1 MSLTSLPET
10 IEWFASV
17 ELGEVEQAITAHQRG
32 RVRFMATS
40 WFARLY
46 QPNAQT
52 EVLPGTT
59 VRVIG
64 RHGLTLLVMPIDD
77 ENIQP
82 RVLVGDRAEAYQ
94 SEGLRFFQWMGSVFG
109 NLLN

>member
-10 IEWFASV
+10 IEWFTYI
-17 ELGEVEQAITAHQRG
+17 ELGEVEQAITPHQRG
-32 RVRFMATS
+32 RVRCMATS
-40 WFARLY
+40 WFARFY
-46 QPNAQT
+46 QPNGQA

-59 VRVIG
+59 VKVIG
-64 RHGLTLLVMPIDD
+64 RQGLTLLVMPVDD
-77 ENIQP
+77 KDIQAE
-82 RVLVGDRAEAYQ
+82 VFVGDRAEAYQ

>member
-10 IEWFASV
+10 IEWLASV
-17 ELGEVEQAITAHQRG
+17 ELGEVEQAITPHHRG

-40 WFARLY
+40 WFARVY
-46 QPNAQT
+46 QPNGQT

-64 RHGLTLLVMPIDD
+64 RRGLTLLVMPV
-77 ENIQP
+77 ENADVQP
-82 RVLVGDRAEAYQ
+82 QMLVGDRVKVNH
-94 SEGLRFFQWMGSVFG
+94 SGLLRLVQQMGSAFS

>member
-1 MSLTSLPET
+1 MSLTSLPEA
-10 IEWFASV
+10 IEWFAYV
-17 ELGEVEQAITAHQRG
+17 ELGEVEEAITTHQRG

-40 WFARLY
+40 WFARFY
-46 QPNAQT
+46 QSDAQT

-64 RHGLTLLVMPIDD
+64 RQGLTLLVIPVDD
-77 ENIQP
+77 EDIQAQ
-82 RVLVGDRAEAYQ
+82 VLVGDRSESSQ
-94 SEGLRFFQWMGSVFG
+94 SRWRDWLQQISSVFS